1 MGGVVSQSIP
11 NFLNG
16 MSQQTPSQRG
26 INQGQD
32 QVNLQNNIVDG
43 LSKRP
48 PLEYVATLDGTNV
61 FPNTTKIWNIQRDTD
76 NRYMCAFYDN
86 GVRVFD
92 LLGNEKTVSYPDGNT
107 YLNSTNPKN
116 DFRMVNIADYTFV
129 VNKSIIPTADTT
141 LSAAKVKEFHVYCKS
156 TNYGREY
163 KVGVNHPDIV
173 TAGITEGYE
182 VIFQVPTGSVAAT
195 DSKFRDTNKITD
207 IIAV

>member
-61 FPNTTKIWNIQRDTD
+61 FPNTTKIWNIQEIQAIGTCVPF
-76 NRYMCAFYDN
+76 MIME
-86 GVRVFD
+86 
-92 LLGNEKTVSYPDGNT
+92 L
-107 YLNSTNPKN
+107 
-116 DFRMVNIADYTFV
+116 
-129 VNKSIIPTADTT
+129 
-141 LSAAKVKEFHVYCKS
+141 EFLIY
-156 TNYGREY
+156 
-163 KVGVNHPDIV
+163 
-173 TAGITEGYE
+173 
-182 VIFQVPTGSVAAT
+182 
-195 DSKFRDTNKITD
+195 
-207 IIAV
+207 

>member
-43 LSKRP
+43 LSKRR

-61 FPNTTKIWNIQRDTD
+61 FPNTTKIWNIQRDTN

-92 LLGNEKTVSYPDGNT
+92 LLGNEKTVSYPDGIHSLILLILKT
-107 YLNSTNPKN
+107 
-116 DFRMVNIADYTFV
+116 IFV
-129 VNKSIIPTADTT
+129 WLILLIT
-141 LSAAKVKEFHVYCKS
+141 LLLLISL
-156 TNYGREY
+156 
-163 KVGVNHPDIV
+163 
-173 TAGITEGYE
+173 
-182 VIFQVPTGSVAAT
+182 
-195 DSKFRDTNKITD
+195 
-207 IIAV
+207 